1 MNVVKAHH
9 HLLSLIAIACC
20 AGLTNAATNSTEAN
34 RVIEIEL
41 RSDIQYENPFTEIEL
56 DAIVTQPDGKEL
68 RVPGF
73 WAGGD
78 RWCFRYASKQI
89 GKHPWRTECTD
100 EKNAKLHGATG
111 EISVV
116 DYEGDNPLYRHG
128 PIPVTEDQRR
138 FEHIDGTPFF
148 WLGDTWWKGLCKRLT
163 WEGFQEL
170 TADRRKKGFTVVQIV
185 CGTYPDELGLLKPSW
200 QNEGGMPYLK
210 KDFSVVN
217 PEYFEYADRR
227 FEQLIDAGIMPA
239 IVGGWGRAVGLNAVG
254 LPGYKRHF
262 RNLIARYG
270 AYPVVWIL
278 GGETQKSQG
287 PWYALAEYV
296 DTTDPYDRLLT
307 NHSSHLRHAFDND
320 AVFDFDMDATGHR
333 SWQTANSA
341 IERAQQ
347 TRAESPVKPY
357 VSGESCY
364 ERHMQ
369 ENFDDLQRHQFW
381 GLMLSGAA
389 GHTYGAAG
397 IWHMGV
403 PAEHG
408 NWGGWKHQPYDL
420 TTWREG
426 MHFPGSAQ
434 LGRGKALLE
443 ELSWHRFEP
452 HPEWVAKENF
462 AAGIPDQVR
471 VIYIPKRGIYK
482 WDGVAVQNLPPG
494 SYSAFYFDPVT
505 GRRFDLGV
513 VTASGSWKSPN
524 VPSPQDWVLVMQA
537 QKSGETVKG
546 K

>member
-1 MNVVKAHH
+1 
-9 HLLSLIAIACC
+9 
-20 AGLTNAATNSTEAN
+20 
-34 RVIEIEL
+34 
-41 RSDIQYENPFTEIEL
+41 
-56 DAIVTQPDGKEL
+56 
-68 RVPGF
+68 
-73 WAGGD
+73 
-78 RWCFRYASKQI
+78 
-89 GKHPWRTECTD
+89 
-100 EKNAKLHGATG
+100 
-111 EISVV
+111 
-116 DYEGDNPLYRHG
+116 
-128 PIPVTEDQRR
+128 
-138 FEHIDGTPFF
+138 
-148 WLGDTWWKGLCKRLT
+148 
-163 WEGFQEL
+163 
-170 TADRRKKGFTVVQIV
+170 
-185 CGTYPDELGLLKPSW
+185 
-200 QNEGGMPYLK
+200 
-210 KDFSVVN
+210 
-217 PEYFEYADRR
+217 
-227 FEQLIDAGIMPA
+227 
-239 IVGGWGRAVGLNAVG
+239 VGLNAVG

-333 SWQTANSA
+333 SWETANSA

-347 TRAESPVKPY
+347 TRAKSPVKPY

-397 IWHMGV
+397 IRHMGV
-403 PAEHG
+403 PEEHG

-426 MHFPGSAQ
+426 MQFPGSAQ

-462 AAGIPDQVR
+462 AAGIPGQIR